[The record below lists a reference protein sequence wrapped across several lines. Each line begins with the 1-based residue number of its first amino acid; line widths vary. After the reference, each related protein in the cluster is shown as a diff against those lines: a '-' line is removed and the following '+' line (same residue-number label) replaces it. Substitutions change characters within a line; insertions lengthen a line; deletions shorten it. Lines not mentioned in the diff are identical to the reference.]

1 MLREASDSLDTQ
13 FIKDKQQTPSL
24 TLRVVGPS
32 SPIERLVKRTIKEHR
47 TIGEPNVLVSQLRK
61 WQEESRPQP
70 NLELVKQRQ
79 KVITP

>member
-1 MLREASDSLDTQ
+1 
-13 FIKDKQQTPSL
+13 
-24 TLRVVGPS
+24 
-32 SPIERLVKRTIKEHR
+32 
-47 TIGEPNVLVSQLRK
+47 VLVSQLRK